1 MCNYHQIL
9 HDHTKSTSGY
19 HAISWTDE
27 TVCNLFLQRI
37 KKTFYTCNPNSHF
50 VRVDELVSDDNY
62 IRQLSQFGLWITF
75 NLLFSEYLTTNQRK
89 VQFCI
94 LKKNNDH

>member
-9 HDHTKSTSGY
+9 HDHTKSTSCY
-19 HAISWTDE
+19 HTISWTDE

-37 KKTFYTCNPNSHF
+37 KKTIYTCNPNSHF

-89 VQFCI
+89 VLFCI
-94 LKKNNDH
+94 FKKNNDY

>member
-9 HDHTKSTSGY
+9 HDHTKSTSCY

-37 KKTFYTCNPNSHF
+37 KKTFYTCNPNSHI

-62 IRQLSQFGLWITF
+62 IRQLGQFGLWITF

-89 VQFCI
+89 VLFCI
-94 LKKNNDH
+94 LKI

>member
-9 HDHTKSTSGY
+9 HDHTKSTSCY
-19 HAISWTDE
+19 HTISWTDE
-27 TVCNLFLQRI
+27 TVRNLFLQRI
-37 KKTFYTCNPNSHF
+37 KKTFYTYNPNSHF

-75 NLLFSEYLTTNQRK
+75 NILFSEYLTTNQRK
-89 VQFCI
+89 VLFWI
-94 LKKNNDH
+94 LKKNNDY

>member
-9 HDHTKSTSGY
+9 HDHTKSTSCY
-19 HAISWTDE
+19 HTISWTDE

-37 KKTFYTCNPNSHF
+37 KNTFYTCNPNSHF
-50 VRVDELVSDDNY
+50 VRVNELVSDDNY

-89 VQFCI
+89 VLFCI
-94 LKKNNDH
+94 FKKNNDH